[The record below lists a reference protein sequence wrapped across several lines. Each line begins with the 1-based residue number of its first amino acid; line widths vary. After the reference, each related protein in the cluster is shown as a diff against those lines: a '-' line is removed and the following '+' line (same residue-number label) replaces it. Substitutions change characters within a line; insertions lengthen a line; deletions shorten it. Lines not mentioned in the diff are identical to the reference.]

1 LWADGTKVQF
11 HNDNGEQSFMSKR
24 NTTIGTA
31 IAIATSLLILSA
43 CGSSDSASSDTT
55 AAAATATGVSLAD
68 VCPSTIVV
76 QTDWFPESEHGG
88 IYQLMGDDAVASK
101 DTGAVIGS
109 LVVNGEPTGVNL
121 EIRAGGPFLESPVVT
136 EMYQDNAITFGY
148 VGTDVAITRYT
159 DAPTLAVFN
168 ALNINPQVLLWD
180 ATKHPD
186 AKTIADAAKTI
197 KSFYVYGDPAWMRYF
212 AAQGL
217 IQQDQVDSNYKGNLL
232 LSTDDAAHQG
242 FATSEP
248 YKYANLESGAIT
260 TGYQLIHDAGWN
272 SYAQNL
278 AIRKDRLEELRP
290 CLEKIVPVFQQ
301 AQLDYIADPTRANPI
316 ILSTVATY
324 DSWWTQSEGDVANG
338 AAAQKEMGIVG
349 NGETPTFGDLE
360 EARVNDFIAK
370 ATPILREQGLEI
382 ADITAGDITDNTFL
396 DTAITFQG

>member
-1 LWADGTKVQF
+1 
-11 HNDNGEQSFMSKR
+11 MSKR
-24 NTTIGTA
+24 NTTIFSA
-31 IAIATSLLILSA
+31 IALGISISLLGA
-43 CGSSDSASSDTT
+43 CGGSDTAATDTT
-55 AAAATATGVSLAD
+55 AEAPAAGVSLAD
-68 VCPSTIVV
+68 VCPATIVV

-88 IYQLMGDDAVASK
+88 LYQLMGDDAVASK
-101 DTGAVIGS
+101 DTGAAVGS
-109 LVVNGEPTGVNL
+109 LMVNGQPTGVNL

-148 VGTDVAITRYT
+148 VGTDVAITRYN

-180 ATKHPD
+180 ATKHPE

-197 KSFYVYGDPAWMRYF
+197 KTFYVYGDPAWMRYF
-212 AAQGL
+212 EAQGL
-217 IQQDQVDSNYKGNLL
+217 IQRDQVDSNYKGNLL
-232 LSTDDAAHQG
+232 LSTEDAAHQG

-290 CLEKIVPVFQQ
+290 CLEIIVPIFQQ
-301 AQLDYIADPTRANPI
+301 AQLDYIADPTRANAI
-316 ILSTVATY
+316 ILATVATY

-338 AAAQKEMGIVG
+338 AASQREMGIVG
-349 NGETPTFGDLE
+349 NGETQTFGDLE

-382 ADITAGDITDNTFL
+382 ANIAASDITDNSFL
-396 DTAITFQG
+396 DTSITYQG

>member
-1 LWADGTKVQF
+1 
-11 HNDNGEQSFMSKR
+11 MIKR
-24 NTTIGTA
+24 DITIVSA
-31 IAIATSLLILSA
+31 IAIGISLSLLGA
-43 CGSSDSASSDTT
+43 CGNNEPAATDTS
-55 AAAATATGVSLAD
+55 AAAAPTTGVSLAD
-68 VCPSTIVV
+68 VCPATIVV

-88 IYQLMGDDAVASK
+88 LYQLMGDDAIASK
-101 DTGAVIGS
+101 DSGAVVGS
-109 LVVNGEPTGVNL
+109 LVVNGQSTGVNL

-180 ATKHPD
+180 ATKHPG

-212 AAQGL
+212 EAQGL
-217 IQQDQVDSNYKGNLL
+217 IQKDQVDSNYKGNLL
-232 LSTDDAAHQG
+232 LSTEDAAHQG

-290 CLEKIVPVFQQ
+290 CLENIVPIFQQ
-301 AQLDYIADPTRANPI
+301 AQLDYIADPTRANAI
-316 ILSTVATY
+316 ILTTVAAY
-324 DSWWTQSEGDVANG
+324 DSWWTQSDGDVANG
-338 AAAQKEMGIVG
+338 AGSQKEMGIVG
-349 NGETPTFGDLE
+349 NGDTQTFGDLE

-382 ADITAGDITDNTFL
+382 ADITASDITDNAFL
-396 DTAITFQG
+396 DSSITYQG

>member
-1 LWADGTKVQF
+1 M
-11 HNDNGEQSFMSKR
+11 NKR
-24 NTTIGTA
+24 NTTIFSA
-31 IAIATSLLILSA
+31 IALGISISLLGA
-43 CGSSDSASSDTT
+43 CGGSDT
-55 AAAATATGVSLAD
+55 AATDTSAAVPATDVSLAD
-68 VCPSTIVV
+68 VCPATIVI

-88 IYQLMGDDAVASK
+88 LYQLMGDDAVASK
-101 DTGAVIGS
+101 DTGAVVGS
-109 LVVNGEPTGVNL
+109 LMVNGQPTGVNL

-180 ATKHPD
+180 ATKHPE
-186 AKTIADAAKTI
+186 AKTIADAAQTI

-212 AAQGL
+212 EAQGL
-217 IQQDQVDSNYKGNLL
+217 IQKDQVDSNYKGNLL
-232 LSTDDAAHQG
+232 LSTEDAAHQG

-260 TGYQLIHDAGWN
+260 TGYQLIHEAGWN

-290 CLEKIVPVFQQ
+290 CLEKIIPIFQQ
-301 AQLDYIADPTRANPI
+301 AQLDYIADPTRANAI
-316 ILSTVATY
+316 ILTTVATY

-338 AAAQKEMGIVG
+338 AASQKDMGIVG

-382 ADITAGDITDNTFL
+382 ADIAAGDITDNTFL
-396 DTAITFQG
+396 DPSITFQG

>member
-1 LWADGTKVQF
+1 M
-11 HNDNGEQSFMSKR
+11 NKR
-24 NTTIGTA
+24 NTTIFSA
-31 IAIATSLLILSA
+31 IALGISISLLGA
-43 CGSSDSASSDTT
+43 CGGSDTAATDTT
-55 AAAATATGVSLAD
+55 AAAPTTAASLAD
-68 VCPSTIVV
+68 VCPTTIVV

-88 IYQLMGDDAVASK
+88 IFQLIGDDAVASK
-101 DTGAVIGS
+101 DTGAVSGS

-148 VGTDVAITRYT
+148 VGTDVAITRYN

-180 ATKHPD
+180 ATKHPE

-197 KSFYVYGDPAWMRYF
+197 KTFYVYGDPAWMRYF
-212 AAQGL
+212 EAQGL
-217 IQQDQVDSNYKGNLL
+217 IQKDQVDSNYKGNLL
-232 LSTDDAAHQG
+232 LSTEDAAHQG

-290 CLEKIVPVFQQ
+290 CLEKIVPIFQQ
-301 AQLDYIADPTRANPI
+301 AQLDYIADPTRANAI

-338 AAAQKEMGIVG
+338 AASQKDMGIVG

-382 ADITAGDITDNTFL
+382 ADIAAGDITDNTFL
-396 DTAITFQG
+396 DTSITFQG

>member
-1 LWADGTKVQF
+1 M
-11 HNDNGEQSFMSKR
+11 NKR
-24 NTTIGTA
+24 NTTIFSA
-31 IAIATSLLILSA
+31 IALVSLTILSA
-43 CGSSDSASSDTT
+43 CGGSDSAATDTT
-55 AAAATATGVSLAD
+55 AAAPTTGASLAD
-68 VCPSTIVV
+68 VCPATIVV

-88 IYQLMGDDAVASK
+88 IYQLMSDDAVASK
-101 DTGAVIGS
+101 DTGAVSGS
-109 LVVNGEPTGVNL
+109 LVVNGEPAGVKL

-148 VGTDVAITRYT
+148 VGTDVAITRYN

-180 ATKHPD
+180 ATKHPE
-186 AKTIADAAKTI
+186 ATTIADAAKTI

-212 AAQGL
+212 ESQGL
-217 IQQDQVDSNYKGNLL
+217 IEKGQVDSNYKGNLL
-232 LSTDDAAHQG
+232 LSTEDAAHQG

-290 CLEKIVPVFQQ
+290 CLENIVPIFQQ
-301 AQLDYIADPTRANPI
+301 AQLDYIADPTRANAI

-338 AAAQKEMGIVG
+338 AASQKDMGIVG

-382 ADITAGDITDNTFL
+382 ADITAGDITDNEFL
-396 DTAITFQG
+396 DTSITYQG

>member
-1 LWADGTKVQF
+1 
-11 HNDNGEQSFMSKR
+11 MSKR
-24 NTTIGTA
+24 NTTIFSA
-31 IAIATSLLILSA
+31 IALGISISLLGA
-43 CGSSDSASSDTT
+43 CGSSDSAATDTT
-55 AAAATATGVSLAD
+55 AAVPTTAASLAD
-68 VCPSTIVV
+68 VCPATIVV

-88 IYQLMGDDAVASK
+88 IFQLIGDDAVASK
-101 DTGAVIGS
+101 DTGAVSGS

-148 VGTDVAITRYT
+148 VGTDVAITRYN

-180 ATKHPD
+180 ATKHPE

-197 KSFYVYGDPAWMRYF
+197 KTFYVYGDPAWMRYF
-212 AAQGL
+212 EAQGL
-217 IQQDQVDSNYKGNLL
+217 IQRDQVDSNYKGNLL
-232 LSTDDAAHQG
+232 LSTEDAAHQG

-290 CLEKIVPVFQQ
+290 CLENIVPIFQQ
-301 AQLDYIADPTRANPI
+301 AQLDYIADPTRANAI

-338 AAAQKEMGIVG
+338 AASQKDMGIVG
-349 NGETPTFGDLE
+349 NGETQTFGDLE

-382 ADITAGDITDNTFL
+382 ADIDAGDITDNEFL
-396 DTAITFQG
+396 DTSITYQG

>member
-1 LWADGTKVQF
+1 M
-11 HNDNGEQSFMSKR
+11 NKR
-24 NTTIGTA
+24 NTTIFSA
-31 IAIATSLLILSA
+31 IALGISISLLGA
-43 CGSSDSASSDTT
+43 CGGSDAATTEASSET
-55 AAAATATGVSLAD
+55 AAPATDVSLAD
-68 VCPSTIVV
+68 VCPATIVI

-88 IYQLMGDDAVASK
+88 LYQLMGDDAVASK
-101 DTGAVIGS
+101 DTGAAVGS
-109 LVVNGEPTGVNL
+109 LMVNGQPTGVNL

-180 ATKHPD
+180 ATKHPE
-186 AKTIADAAKTI
+186 AKTIADAAQTI
-197 KSFYVYGDPAWMRYF
+197 KTFYVYGDPAWMRYF
-212 AAQGL
+212 EAQGL
-217 IQQDQVDSNYKGNLL
+217 IQKDQVDSNYKGNLL
-232 LSTDDAAHQG
+232 LSTEDAAHQG

-290 CLEKIVPVFQQ
+290 CLEKIVPIFQQ
-301 AQLDYIADPTRANPI
+301 AQLDYIADPTRANAI
-316 ILSTVATY
+316 ILTTVATY

-338 AAAQKEMGIVG
+338 AASQKDMGIVG

-382 ADITAGDITDNTFL
+382 ADIAAGDITDNSFL
-396 DTAITFQG
+396 DTSITFQG

>member
-1 LWADGTKVQF
+1 M
-11 HNDNGEQSFMSKR
+11 NKR
-24 NTTIGTA
+24 NTTIFSA
-31 IAIATSLLILSA
+31 IAIGISISLLGA
-43 CGSSDSASSDTT
+43 CGGSDTAATDTT
-55 AAAATATGVSLAD
+55 AAAPTTAASLTD
-68 VCPSTIVV
+68 VCPATIVV

-88 IYQLMGDDAVASK
+88 LFQLLGDDALASK
-101 DTGAVIGS
+101 DSGAVVGS
-109 LVVNGEPTGVNL
+109 LVVNGQPTGVNL

-180 ATKHPD
+180 ATKHPE
-186 AKTIADAAKTI
+186 AKTIADAAQTI
-197 KSFYVYGDPAWMRYF
+197 KTFYVYGDPAWMRYF
-212 AAQGL
+212 EAQGL
-217 IQQDQVDSNYKGNLL
+217 IQTDQVDSNYKGNLL
-232 LSTDDAAHQG
+232 LSTEDAAHQG

-290 CLEKIVPVFQQ
+290 CLEQIVPIFQQ
-301 AQLDYIADPTRANPI
+301 AQLDYIADPTRANAI
-316 ILSTVATY
+316 ILTTVATY

-338 AAAQKEMGIVG
+338 AASQKDMGIVG

-382 ADITAGDITDNTFL
+382 ADINAGDITDNSFL
-396 DTAITFQG
+396 DTSITFQG

>member
-1 LWADGTKVQF
+1 
-11 HNDNGEQSFMSKR
+11 MIKR
-24 NTTIGTA
+24 DITIVSA
-31 IAIATSLLILSA
+31 IAIGISLSLLGA
-43 CGSSDSASSDTT
+43 CGNNEPAATDTS
-55 AAAATATGVSLAD
+55 AAAAPTTGVSLAD
-68 VCPSTIVV
+68 VCPATIVV

-88 IYQLMGDDAVASK
+88 LYQLMGDDAIASK
-101 DTGAVIGS
+101 DSGAVVGS
-109 LVVNGEPTGVNL
+109 LVVNGQSTGVNL

-180 ATKHPD
+180 ATKHPG

-212 AAQGL
+212 EAQGL
-217 IQQDQVDSNYKGNLL
+217 IQKDQVDSNYKGNLL
-232 LSTDDAAHQG
+232 LSTEDAAHQG

-290 CLEKIVPVFQQ
+290 CLENIVPIFQQ
-301 AQLDYIADPTRANPI
+301 AQLDYIADPTRANAI
-316 ILSTVATY
+316 ILTTVAAY
-324 DSWWTQSEGDVANG
+324 DSWWTQSDGDVANG
-338 AAAQKEMGIVG
+338 AGSQKEMGIVG
-349 NGETPTFGDLE
+349 NGDTQTFGDLE

-382 ADITAGDITDNTFL
+382 ADITASDITDNEFL
-396 DTAITFQG
+396 DSSITYQG

>member
-1 LWADGTKVQF
+1 MNKQ
-11 HNDNGEQSFMSKR
+11 
-24 NTTIGTA
+24 NTTIFSA
-31 IAIATSLLILSA
+31 IALGISISLLGA
-43 CGSSDSASSDTT
+43 CGGSDTAATDTT
-55 AAAATATGVSLAD
+55 AATIATGASLAD
-68 VCPSTIVV
+68 VCPATIVV

-88 IYQLMGDDAVASK
+88 IFQLIGDDAVASK
-101 DTGAVIGS
+101 DTGAVSGS

-168 ALNINPQVLLWD
+168 ALNINPQVVLWD
-180 ATKHPD
+180 ATKHPE

-197 KSFYVYGDPAWMRYF
+197 KTFYVYGDPAWMRYF
-212 AAQGL
+212 EAQGL
-217 IQQDQVDSNYKGNLL
+217 IQKNQVDSNYKGNLL
-232 LSTDDAAHQG
+232 LSTEDAAHQG

-248 YKYANLESGAIT
+248 YKYANLESGVIT

-290 CLEKIVPVFQQ
+290 CLEKIVPIFQQ
-301 AQLDYIADPTRANPI
+301 AQLDYIADPTRANAI
-316 ILSTVATY
+316 ILTTVATY

-338 AAAQKEMGIVG
+338 AASQKEMGIVG
-349 NGETPTFGDLE
+349 NGETTTFGDLE
-360 EARVNDFIAK
+360 DARVNDFIAK

-382 ADITAGDITDNTFL
+382 ADITASDITDNEFL
-396 DTAITFQG
+396 DSSITYKG

>member
-1 LWADGTKVQF
+1 M
-11 HNDNGEQSFMSKR
+11 NKR
-24 NTTIGTA
+24 NTTIFSA
-31 IAIATSLLILSA
+31 IALGISISLLGA
-43 CGSSDSASSDTT
+43 CGGSDTATTDAPSDT
-55 AAAATATGVSLAD
+55 AVPTTGVSLAD
-68 VCPSTIVV
+68 VCPATIVI

-88 IYQLMGDDAVASK
+88 LYQLMGDDAVASK
-101 DTGAVIGS
+101 DTGAAVGS
-109 LVVNGEPTGVNL
+109 LMVNGQPTGVNL

-180 ATKHPD
+180 ATKHPE

-217 IQQDQVDSNYKGNLL
+217 IQADQVDSNYKGNLL
-232 LSTDDAAHQG
+232 LSTEDAAHQG

-290 CLEKIVPVFQQ
+290 CLEIIVPIFQQ
-301 AQLDYIADPTRANPI
+301 AQLDYIADPTRANAI
-316 ILSTVATY
+316 ILATVATY

-338 AAAQKEMGIVG
+338 AASQREMGIVG
-349 NGETPTFGDLE
+349 NGETQTFGDLE

-382 ADITAGDITDNTFL
+382 ANIAASDITDNSFL
-396 DTAITFQG
+396 DTSITYQG

>member
-1 LWADGTKVQF
+1 MG
-11 HNDNGEQSFMSKR
+11 KR
-24 NTTIGTA
+24 STTIFSA
-31 IAIATSLLILSA
+31 IALGISISLLGA
-43 CGSSDSASSDTT
+43 CGGSDTATTDAYSDT
-55 AAAATATGVSLAD
+55 AVPAIEVSLAD
-68 VCPSTIVV
+68 VCPATIVI

-88 IYQLMGDDAVASK
+88 LYQLMGDDAVASK
-101 DTGAVIGS
+101 DTGAAVGS
-109 LVVNGEPTGVNL
+109 LMVNGQPTGVNL

-180 ATKHPD
+180 ATKHPE

-197 KSFYVYGDPAWMRYF
+197 QSFYVYGDPAWMRYF

-217 IQQDQVDSNYKGNLL
+217 IQKDQVDSNYKGNLL
-232 LSTDDAAHQG
+232 LSTEDAAHQG

-248 YKYANLESGAIT
+248 YKYANLESGVIT

-290 CLEKIVPVFQQ
+290 CLEKIVPIFQQ
-301 AQLDYIADPTRANPI
+301 AQLDYIADPTRANAN
-316 ILSTVATY
+316 ILTTVATY

-338 AAAQKEMGIVG
+338 AEAQKEMGIVG
-349 NGETPTFGDLE
+349 NGDTSTFGDLE

-382 ADITAGDITDNTFL
+382 ADLAAGDITDNTFL
-396 DTAITFQG
+396 DTSITYQG

>member
-1 LWADGTKVQF
+1 M
-11 HNDNGEQSFMSKR
+11 NKR
-24 NTTIGTA
+24 STTIFSA
-31 IAIATSLLILSA
+31 IALGISISLLGA
-43 CGSSDSASSDTT
+43 CGGSDSAATDTT
-55 AAAATATGVSLAD
+55 AAAPTTGASLAD
-68 VCPSTIVV
+68 VCPATIVV

-88 IYQLMGDDAVASK
+88 IYQLMSDDAVASK
-101 DTGAVIGS
+101 DTGAVSGS
-109 LVVNGEPTGVNL
+109 LVVNGEPAGVKL

-148 VGTDVAITRYT
+148 VGTDVAITRYN

-180 ATKHPD
+180 ATKHSE
-186 AKTIADAAKTI
+186 ATTIADAAKTI

-212 AAQGL
+212 ESQGL
-217 IQQDQVDSNYKGNLL
+217 IEKGQVDSNYKGNLL
-232 LSTDDAAHQG
+232 LSTEDAAHQG

-290 CLEKIVPVFQQ
+290 CLENIVPIFQQ
-301 AQLDYIADPTRANPI
+301 AQLDYIADPTRANAI

-338 AAAQKEMGIVG
+338 AASQKDMGIVG

-382 ADITAGDITDNTFL
+382 ADIAAGDITDNTFL
-396 DTAITFQG
+396 DTSITYQG

>member
-1 LWADGTKVQF
+1 M
-11 HNDNGEQSFMSKR
+11 NKR
-24 NTTIGTA
+24 NTTIFSA
-31 IAIATSLLILSA
+31 IAIGISISLLGA
-43 CGSSDSASSDTT
+43 CGGSDTAATDTT
-55 AAAATATGVSLAD
+55 AAAPTTGVSLAD
-68 VCPSTIVV
+68 VCPATIVV

-88 IYQLMGDDAVASK
+88 IFQLIGDDAVASK
-101 DTGAVIGS
+101 DSGAVVGS
-109 LVVNGEPTGVNL
+109 LVVNGLPTGVKL

-180 ATKHPD
+180 ATKHPE
-186 AKTIADAAKTI
+186 AKTIADAAQTI
-197 KSFYVYGDPAWMRYF
+197 KTFYVYGDPAWMRYF
-212 AAQGL
+212 EAQGL
-217 IQQDQVDSNYKGNLL
+217 IQTDQVDSNYKGNLL
-232 LSTDDAAHQG
+232 LSTEDAAHQG

-290 CLEKIVPVFQQ
+290 CLEKIVPIFQQ
-301 AQLDYIADPTRANPI
+301 AQLDYIADPTRANAI

-338 AAAQKEMGIVG
+338 AASQKDMGIVG

-382 ADITAGDITDNTFL
+382 ADIAAGDITDNTFL
-396 DTAITFQG
+396 DTSITYQG

>member
-1 LWADGTKVQF
+1 M
-11 HNDNGEQSFMSKR
+11 NKR
-24 NTTIGTA
+24 NTTIISA
-31 IAIATSLLILSA
+31 IALGISISLLGA
-43 CGSSDSASSDTT
+43 CGGSDTAST
-55 AAAATATGVSLAD
+55 DTTVATDTATEVSLAD
-68 VCPSTIVV
+68 VCPATIVI

-88 IYQLMGDDAVASK
+88 LYQLMGDDAVASK
-101 DTGAVIGS
+101 DTGAAVGS
-109 LVVNGEPTGVNL
+109 LVVGGLPTGVNL

-180 ATKHPD
+180 ATKHPE

-197 KSFYVYGDPAWMRYF
+197 KAFYVYGDPAWMRYF

-217 IQQDQVDSNYKGNLL
+217 ISKDQVDSNYKGNLL
-232 LSTDDAAHQG
+232 LSTEDAAHQG

-290 CLEKIVPVFQQ
+290 CLEKIVPIFQQ
-301 AQLDYIADPTRANPI
+301 AQLDYIADPTRANAI
-316 ILSTVATY
+316 ILTTVATY

-338 AAAQKEMGIVG
+338 AASQKDMGIVG
-349 NGETPTFGDLE
+349 NGETQTFGDLE
-360 EARVNDFIAK
+360 ETRVNDFIAK

-382 ADITAGDITDNTFL
+382 EDITASDITDNAFL
-396 DTAITFQG
+396 DSSITYQG

>member
-1 LWADGTKVQF
+1 M
-11 HNDNGEQSFMSKR
+11 NKR
-24 NTTIGTA
+24 NTTISST
-31 IAIATSLLILSA
+31 IALVSLTILSA
-43 CGSSDSASSDTT
+43 CGGSDSAATDTT
-55 AAAATATGVSLAD
+55 AAAPTTGASLAD
-68 VCPSTIVV
+68 VCPATIVV

-88 IYQLMGDDAVASK
+88 IYQLMSDDAVASK
-101 DTGAVIGS
+101 DTGAVSGS
-109 LVVNGEPTGVNL
+109 LVVNGEPAGVKL

-148 VGTDVAITRYT
+148 VGTDVAITRYN

-180 ATKHPD
+180 ATKHPE
-186 AKTIADAAKTI
+186 ATTIADAAKTI

-212 AAQGL
+212 SAQGL
-217 IQQDQVDSNYKGNLL
+217 IQKDQVDSNYKGNLL
-232 LSTDDAAHQG
+232 LSTEDAAHQG

-290 CLEKIVPVFQQ
+290 CLENIVPIFQQ
-301 AQLDYIADPTRANPI
+301 AQLDYIADPTRANAI

-338 AAAQKEMGIVG
+338 AASQKDMGIVG

-396 DTAITFQG
+396 DTSITYQG

>member
-1 LWADGTKVQF
+1 
-11 HNDNGEQSFMSKR
+11 MSKR
-24 NTTIGTA
+24 NTTIFSA
-31 IAIATSLLILSA
+31 IALGISISLLGA
-43 CGSSDSASSDTT
+43 CGSSDSAATDTT
-55 AAAATATGVSLAD
+55 AAVPTTAASLAD
-68 VCPSTIVV
+68 VCPATIVV

-88 IYQLMGDDAVASK
+88 IFQLIGDDAVASK
-101 DTGAVIGS
+101 DTGAVSGS

-148 VGTDVAITRYT
+148 VGTDVAITRYN

-180 ATKHPD
+180 ATKHPE

-197 KSFYVYGDPAWMRYF
+197 KTFYVYGDPAWMRYF
-212 AAQGL
+212 EAQGL
-217 IQQDQVDSNYKGNLL
+217 IQRDQVDSNYKGNLL
-232 LSTDDAAHQG
+232 LSTEDAAHQG

-290 CLEKIVPVFQQ
+290 CLENIVPIFQQ
-301 AQLDYIADPTRANPI
+301 AQLDYIADPTRANAI

-338 AAAQKEMGIVG
+338 AASQKDMGIVG
-349 NGETPTFGDLE
+349 NGETQTFGDLE

-382 ADITAGDITDNTFL
+382 ADIATGDITDNEFL
-396 DTAITFQG
+396 DTSITYQG

>member
-1 LWADGTKVQF
+1 M
-11 HNDNGEQSFMSKR
+11 NKR
-24 NTTIGTA
+24 NTTIGSA
-31 IAIATSLLILSA
+31 IALGISISLLGA
-43 CGSSDSASSDTT
+43 CGSSDSAATDTT
-55 AAAATATGVSLAD
+55 AASSTTGVSLSD
-68 VCPSTIVV
+68 VCPATIVV

-88 IYQLMGDDAVASK
+88 IFQLMGDDAVASK
-101 DTGAVIGS
+101 DTGAVVGS
-109 LVVNGEPTGVNL
+109 LVVDGLPTGVNL

-148 VGTDVAITRYT
+148 VGTDVAITRYN

-180 ATKHPD
+180 ATKHPE

-197 KSFYVYGDPAWMRYF
+197 KTFYVYGDPAWMRYF
-212 AAQGL
+212 EAQGL
-217 IQQDQVDSNYKGNLL
+217 IQKDQVDSNYKGNLL
-232 LSTDDAAHQG
+232 LSTEDAAHQG

-290 CLEKIVPVFQQ
+290 CLEKIVPIFQR
-301 AQLDYIADPTRANPI
+301 AQLDYIADPTRANAI
-316 ILSTVATY
+316 ILTTVATY

-338 AAAQKEMGIVG
+338 ALAQKEMGIVG

-360 EARVNDFIAK
+360 ETRVNDFIAK

-382 ADITAGDITDNTFL
+382 ADITAGDITDNEFL
-396 DTAITFQG
+396 DSSITYQG

>member
-1 LWADGTKVQF
+1 M
-11 HNDNGEQSFMSKR
+11 NKR
-24 NTTIGTA
+24 NTTIFSA
-31 IAIATSLLILSA
+31 IALVSLTILSA
-43 CGSSDSASSDTT
+43 CGGSDSAATDTT
-55 AAAATATGVSLAD
+55 AGATTATGVSLVD
-68 VCPSTIVV
+68 VCPATIVV

-88 IYQLMGDDAVASK
+88 LYQLMSDDAVASK
-101 DTGAVIGS
+101 DTGAVSGS
-109 LVVNGEPTGVNL
+109 LVVNGEPAGVKL

-148 VGTDVAITRYT
+148 VGTDVAITRYN

-180 ATKHPD
+180 ATKHPE
-186 AKTIADAAKTI
+186 ATTIADAAKTI

-212 AAQGL
+212 ESQGL
-217 IQQDQVDSNYKGNLL
+217 IEKGQVDSNYKGNLL
-232 LSTDDAAHQG
+232 LSTEDAAHQG

-290 CLEKIVPVFQQ
+290 CLENIVPIFQQ
-301 AQLDYIADPTRANPI
+301 AQLDYIADPTRANAI

-338 AAAQKEMGIVG
+338 AASQKDMGIVG

-382 ADITAGDITDNTFL
+382 ADIAAGDITDNEFL
-396 DTAITFQG
+396 DTSITYQG

>member
-1 LWADGTKVQF
+1 M
-11 HNDNGEQSFMSKR
+11 NKR
-24 NTTIGTA
+24 NTTIISA
-31 IAIATSLLILSA
+31 IVLGISISLLGA
-43 CGSSDSASSDTT
+43 CGGSDTAST
-55 AAAATATGVSLAD
+55 DTTVATDTATEVSLAD
-68 VCPSTIVV
+68 VCPATIVI

-88 IYQLMGDDAVASK
+88 LYQLMGDDAVASK
-101 DTGAVIGS
+101 DTGAAVGS
-109 LVVNGEPTGVNL
+109 LVVGGLPTGVKI

-180 ATKHPD
+180 ATKHPE

-197 KSFYVYGDPAWMRYF
+197 KAFYVYGDPAWMRYF

-217 IQQDQVDSNYKGNLL
+217 ISKDQVDSNYKGNLL
-232 LSTDDAAHQG
+232 LSTEDAAHQG

-290 CLEKIVPVFQQ
+290 CLEKIVPIFQQ
-301 AQLDYIADPTRANPI
+301 AQLDYIADPTRANAI
-316 ILSTVATY
+316 ILTTVATY

-338 AAAQKEMGIVG
+338 AASQKDMGIVG
-349 NGETPTFGDLE
+349 NGETQTFGDLE
-360 EARVNDFIAK
+360 ETRVNDFIAK

-382 ADITAGDITDNTFL
+382 EDITASDITDNAFL
-396 DTAITFQG
+396 DSSITYQG